1 MCVEERKMYSKS
13 NIQSEMITKMG
24 RQFGRSINMAILDDV
39 LEPYKGPIHVWKIWK
54 TRKGRTM
61 RRIGARIEVR
71 KWLEETHPQFGKAS
85 PSWWKFDGGI
95 NIADEKLWLM
105 MLLKF
110 GE

>member
-1 MCVEERKMYSKS
+1 MYTKS
-13 NIQSEMITKMG
+13 NIQSEMITKMS
-24 RQFGRSINMAILDDV
+24 RQFGRSIDMAILDDV
-39 LEPYKGPIHVWKIWK
+39 FDSHKSPINVWKTWK

-61 RRIGARIEVR
+61 RRIGVSYAVR
-71 KWLEETHPQFGKAS
+71 EWLEETHPQFGKAS

-95 NIADEKLWLM
+95 NIADEKLWLV